1 MSQIWTIARKRKQK
15 SHGIAEPMLGREPLF
30 IRLCSA
36 FVDNLTLIL
45 RTALVTG
52 AFFLVQD
59 LGDFY
64 DRVADEVVEAETA
77 QIAVEKEPVPAEDV
91 AVTEPVI
98 NDRILHAKNCTI
110 AEYRE
115 AHYDDCVD
123 EPSVVYP
130 RPEADPDDIGY
141 LADDLPVMFASLD
154 N

>member
-1 MSQIWTIARKRKQK
+1 MARKRKKK
-15 SHGIAEPMLGREPLF
+15 SHGIAEPVLGREPLF

-59 LGDFY
+59 LSEFY
-64 DRVADEVVEAETA
+64 DRVIDDAVETETA
-77 QIAVEKEPVPAEDV
+77 QIEVEKEPVPADV
-91 AVTEPVI
+91 IEVKEPVI

-130 RPEADPDDIGY
+130 RPEADPDDIGF
-141 LADDLPVMFASLD
+141 LADDSPVMFASLD

>member
-1 MSQIWTIARKRKQK
+1 MARRRKSK
-15 SHGIAEPMLGREPLF
+15 LRGIAEPVLGCEPLL

-52 AFFLVQD
+52 ALFLVQD
-59 LGDFY
+59 LSEFY
-64 DRVADEVVEAETA
+64 DRVADGVIEAETA
-77 QIAVEKEPVPAEDV
+77 QIEIEKKPVPVEDI
-91 AVTEPVI
+91 AIKESVI
-98 NDRILHAKNCTI
+98 NDRILHARNCTV

-130 RPEADPDDIGY
+130 RPEAEPDDIGY
-141 LADDLPVMFASLD
+141 LADDSPVMFASLD

>member
-1 MSQIWTIARKRKQK
+1 MARKSRNKLR
-15 SHGIAEPMLGREPLF
+15 GIAEPVLGREPLF

-59 LGDFY
+59 LSEFY
-64 DRVADEVVEAETA
+64 DRVTDDAVESETA
-77 QIAVEKEPVPAEDV
+77 QIEVEKDPVPADV
-91 AVTEPVI
+91 IEVKEPVI
-98 NDRILHAKNCTI
+98 NDRILHARNCTI

-141 LADDLPVMFASLD
+141 LADDSPMMFASLD

>member
-1 MSQIWTIARKRKQK
+1 MARRGKIKLR
-15 SHGIAEPMLGREPLF
+15 GIAEPVLGREPLV

-52 AFFLVQD
+52 ALFLVQD
-59 LGDFY
+59 LSDFY
-64 DRVADEVVEAETA
+64 DRVADDAVEAETA
-77 QIAVEKEPVPAEDV
+77 QIELEKEPVPDDV
-91 AVTEPVI
+91 IEAKEPVI
-98 NDRILHAKNCTI
+98 NDRILHARNCTI
-110 AEYRE
+110 TEYRE

-141 LADDLPVMFASLD
+141 LADESPVMFASLD

>member
-1 MSQIWTIARKRKQK
+1 MARRRKKRLR
-15 SHGIAEPMLGREPLF
+15 GIAEPVLGREPLF
-30 IRLCSA
+30 IRMCSA
-36 FVDNLTLIL
+36 FVDNLALIL

-59 LGDFY
+59 LSDFY
-64 DRVADEVVEAETA
+64 DRVADDAVETETA
-77 QIAVEKEPVPAEDV
+77 QIAVENEPVPAEDI